1 MSEFKYHVSSELSS
15 LGAFSFTIIIS
26 TLVMVCA
33 IANIIGPKRLMASL
47 FPLINLLYVVF
58 SSAIFIIAIYT
69 NQHSYFAS
77 SLPIWANYLL
87 SGVAVFIF
95 GLALLGYVTYRKI
108 SSCLLT
114 VYIVLL
120 AIASILFLIVGS
132 GLLIIGE
139 RAIEIIK

>member
-1 MSEFKYHVSSELSS
+1 MSDFKYHVSSELSS

-33 IANIIGPKRLMASL
+33 LASIIGPKWLFASL

-69 NQHSYFAS
+69 HQHSYFAS
-77 SLPIWANYLL
+77 SLPIWTNYIL
-87 SGVAVFIF
+87 SGIAVFIF
-95 GLALLGYVTYRKI
+95 GLAILGYVTYKSI
-108 SSCLLT
+108 SSFLLSI
-114 VYIVLL
+114 YIGML
-120 AIASILFLIVGS
+120 AIASIMFLIAGA

-139 RAIEIIK
+139 RAIEEIK